1 MLLNNVRI
9 ISFIS
14 ILFIFGF
21 CSSLLASEIHQVG
34 DKFYSVAPGTE
45 YVTQYFTTG
54 TPRIKN
60 LKWKHTVYVDCL
72 CIPQSYDPATQMT
85 SFYCYKLSGG
95 GVEEV
100 PDPSTDTDA
109 DGLPD
114 INDPCPDN
122 ADNFFKHYLAP
133 NSCDG
138 SYYFFQI
145 TGECGETKNYYNPKY
160 SSINE
165 AYQDAIDNPDC
176 SATPEVKSVTPQQ
189 VQNFFDSNTGQNTA
203 SSGSGVIPED
213 SVDLTGGNSTST
225 SPQEVTSDNP
235 DTQKVIDAIKVMR
248 ETVEE
253 TLNKQ
258 TQKIIDSENL
268 AADRIVSTLKSGN
281 NLVSGRLSGVE
292 NAINAL
298 KGNTASYADQAH
310 IDALATIS
318 AINSI
323 GVNGT
328 GSGSGG
334 SENGTGTGETG
345 EGNGTASG
353 NGTGEYGTAPVVE
366 YSIPKEEDRPTFYN
380 ATLENEREQAAK
392 NDLMNSWNKLTQR
405 VETFLN
411 LSLSGTGSLP
421 VWDWNI
427 LGNIITIDFR
437 DFEEIF
443 KLIGLAILFIAAIRA
458 FFIVFD

>member
-1 MLLNNVRI
+1 MYLFKLLLNNVRI

-45 YVTQYFTTG
+45 YITQSFTSG
-54 TPRIKN
+54 APRIKT
-60 LKWKHTVYVDCL
+60 LKWKHTVYVECL
-72 CIPQSYDPATQMT
+72 CLPQSYDPSTQMT
-85 SFYCYKLSGG
+85 LFYCYKLSGG

-145 TGECGETKNYYNPKY
+145 TGECGETKTYYNPKY
-160 SSINE
+160 SSVNE
-165 AYQDAIDNPDC
+165 AYQDATANPNC
-176 SATPEVKSVTPQQ
+176 SAEPEEKSVTPQQ
-189 VQNFFDSNTGQNTA
+189 VANFFASNAGGSTA
-203 SSGSGVIPED
+203 PAGSGVIPED

-225 SPQEVTSDNP
+225 SPQEVTSDDP

-248 ETVEE
+248 ETLEE
-253 TLNKQ
+253 TLDKQ
-258 TQKIIDSENL
+258 TKKLVDSENL

-292 NAINAL
+292 NAINVL
-298 KGNTASYADQAH
+298 KGNAGTYADQAH
-310 IDALATIS
+310 TDSENIAKSIKDLAKAVNGSGDVVEVSVNGTDIELPPGMSTELENPSNSTLEPVKEDRVEASKQKFFTALQNLIDQYSNIFELNLSGTGKLPVWHWVLMGQTVTIDFNDYATELNWLGLAVVLIATIS
-318 AINSI
+318 A
-323 GVNGT
+323 V
-328 GSGSGG
+328 
-334 SENGTGTGETG
+334 
-345 EGNGTASG
+345 
-353 NGTGEYGTAPVVE
+353 
-366 YSIPKEEDRPTFYN
+366 
-380 ATLENEREQAAK
+380 
-392 NDLMNSWNKLTQR
+392 
-405 VETFLN
+405 
-411 LSLSGTGSLP
+411 
-421 VWDWNI
+421 
-427 LGNIITIDFR
+427 
-437 DFEEIF
+437 
-443 KLIGLAILFIAAIRA
+443 
-458 FFIVFD
+458 FIVFD